1 VSRASGADV
10 AEGDQTLGEL
20 LSMRRRRSGLADS
33 VGEGKLKDGQTYD
46 ANRTSGPRI
55 GIPQGRFVGRLL
67 QSSRVKHLTALPIYS
82 LRSPPDPVFDSHT
95 RLTIGFLRSFR

>member
-20 LSMRRRRSGLADS
+20 LSMRRQRSGLADS

-55 GIPQGRFVGRLL
+55 GIPQGRIERRRGIAKPIRRYFPGSQTVEEWPNSMRGACWSGDRPVGTGL
-67 QSSRVKHLTALPIYS
+67 
-82 LRSPPDPVFDSHT
+82 
-95 RLTIGFLRSFR
+95 